1 MGLPWPPNQY
11 DGMGYLVFLAHK
23 SHTYQERHRWNCATT
38 CSMRP
43 SWKWPGFGFGGLVR
57 TDSRAPSLGHLLRI
71 YRCMTP
77 PYIGSLH
84 NVIIWNIFRV
94 VCTVLSIWEMGC
106 ERRLEKTSPRINI
119 SYRLWKHSLNMA
131 PFIRYH
137 GLEYLF
143 CFAFTN
149 VMYSILLLLTRAR
162 HVIRTLLRNQ
172 IWISF
177 HVFCWYFCSSNEIYL
192 WIFDIYTYTY
202 IYTYYSNTDTLY
214 IPLLWSILIH
224 TCR

>member
-1 MGLPWPPNQY
+1 MGLPWHPNQY

-23 SHTYQERHRWNCATT
+23 SHTYQEWHGWNCATT

-71 YRCMTP
+71 YRCMTL

-84 NVIIWNIFRV
+84 NVTIWNIFRV
-94 VCTVLSIWEMGC
+94 FALLCLFGKWVVSGDLK
-106 ERRLEKTSPRINI
+106 KTSPGINI

-137 GLEYLF
+137 GLEYFF
-143 CFAFTN
+143 CVAFTN
-149 VMYSILLLLTRAR
+149 FMYSILLLTRAC
-162 HVIRTLLRNQ
+162 HVTRTLLRNQ

-192 WIFDIYTYTY
+192 WIFNIYT
-202 IYTYYSNTDTLY
+202 
-214 IPLLWSILIH
+214 
-224 TCR
+224 